1 LKEFIEVNKKKLL
14 SCVKWSSI
22 IFTSLVIIAFS
33 AAIILKGQRPDLILV
48 MTVILFAS
56 VFFPLF
62 ITAISAAKDCLAY
75 IKAKSIFES
84 YPINELQKL
93 GINKAFENSK
103 WTYTQL
109 VLKGQFENY
118 KIECNVKDALL
129 KITVQVNLD
138 LVTKE
143 HIENLKSMFGKKN
156 IELDWLGIALVYN
169 SKRRKDLTLP
179 DLETEIRQLIL
190 FLKTEKLTPWE

>member
-179 DLETEIRQLIL
+179 DLETEIRQLIM